1 MWAGSVSAKGNHPV
15 VARLDDKSLMVFY
28 PSTQAGREAIFIA
41 LLANLIGQKLKEAVG
56 KIEHLF
62 FRPTSHTGVLKF

>member
-41 LLANLIGQKLKEAVG
+41 LLENLIAQMLKEAAR
-56 KIEHLF
+56 IYIFLEILCMCHITHF
-62 FRPTSHTGVLKF
+62 